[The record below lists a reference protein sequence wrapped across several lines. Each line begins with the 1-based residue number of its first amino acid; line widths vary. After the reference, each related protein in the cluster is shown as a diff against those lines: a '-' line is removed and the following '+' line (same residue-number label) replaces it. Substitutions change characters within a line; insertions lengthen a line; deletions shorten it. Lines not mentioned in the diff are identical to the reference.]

1 MPIDMGD
8 PGSENGAMGGAPPPG
23 DPGIQ
28 MQGLAPGVAGNGG
41 RERVFLVVVDDTAE
55 WQSALRFACRRAA
68 HTGGRLALLAI
79 IEPVGFQHWMAV
91 EEKMRAEIREEVER
105 RLNSIAEEVQATIGR
120 YPIIHIREGKP
131 TEELIGLIEEEPSI
145 SVLVLAARGGGDGPG
160 PLISYVTG
168 KGIGRMRVPMT
179 IVPATLAD
187 DAIDAL
193 A

>member
-1 MPIDMGD
+1 MPINMGD
-8 PGSENGAMGGAPPPG
+8 PGSENGAVGGAHPSG
-23 DPGIQ
+23 KTGIPVQ
-28 MQGLAPGVAGNGG
+28 ALGPDFEG

-91 EEKMRAEIREEVER
+91 EEKMRQEIREEVER
-105 RLNSIAEEVQATIGR
+105 RLGAIAEQVQEMIGR

-131 TEELIGLIEEEPSI
+131 TEELIGLIEEEPCI
-145 SVLVLAARGGGDGPG
+145 SVLVLAARGGGPG
-160 PLISYVTG
+160 PLISFVTG
-168 KGIGRMRVPMT
+168 KGIGRMRVPIT